1 MATKPIVKKAKNG
14 SLTKT
19 GKQKVKAMSEGQLVD
34 AINKGGYS
42 KNVTSKFGK
51 FLAKLKR
58 ALALKQSN

>member
-14 SLTKT
+14 SLTKN

-42 KNVTSKFGK
+42 KNATSTFGK

-58 ALALKQSN
+58 ALARKQSN